1 VTLSRTERPLFEH
14 QKITVNASQK
24 TDRLFDMSDP
34 GTGKTRAH
42 LEAWSIRRKEGGK
55 CLLVIAPKS
64 LLEPAW
70 GNDIEEFTPDFTY
83 SVAYANNREKAFAAE
98 ADIYITNTD
107 AVKWLALKKPAFFE
121 KFDSIVIDESTAFK
135 HRTSGRSKALNK
147 IKKYFKY
154 RAALTGTPN
163 SNSITEIWNQV
174 FFLDDGK
181 RLSTKFFAF
190 RNQVCT
196 PTQVGAQAHMIK
208 WTDRPGSLEA
218 VTGLIKDIS
227 VRHNIDECMDLPEN
241 IDRYIKFNLNPA
253 HLVKYIKMEKDA
265 FLKLEDGNVDAVN
278 AAVLRNKLLQIASGA
293 VYTEGGEYTLLDS
306 KRYELVTDLAQEREN
321 TVVFFLWR
329 HQKEQ
334 LIKEADKR
342 GISFE
347 VIDGTVPVRR
357 RKLIVDAFQ
366 AGFFKELLIHPKTGA
381 HGLTLTKGRATIWP
395 SPIYEPEL
403 FKQGKHRI
411 VRSGQ
416 EKKTENLMVLA
427 TGTVEKNVY
436 ETFSG
441 KNTKMVN
448 FLDLI
453 NYCQNE
459 RSDDNE

>member
-1 VTLSRTERPLFEH
+1 
-14 QKITVNASQK
+14 
-24 TDRLFDMSDP
+24 
-34 GTGKTRAH
+34 
-42 LEAWSIRRKEGGK
+42 
-55 CLLVIAPKS
+55 
-64 LLEPAW
+64 
-70 GNDIEEFTPDFTY
+70 
-83 SVAYANNREKAFAAE
+83 
-98 ADIYITNTD
+98 
-107 AVKWLALKKPAFFE
+107 
-121 KFDSIVIDESTAFK
+121 
-135 HRTSGRSKALNK
+135 
-147 IKKYFKY
+147 
-154 RAALTGTPN
+154 
-163 SNSITEIWNQV
+163 
-174 FFLDDGK
+174 
-181 RLSTKFFAF
+181 
-190 RNQVCT
+190 
-196 PTQVGAQAHMIK
+196 MIK